1 MHLHCM
7 SPISKVLCL
16 YFSRNVSFNT
26 NLKFTRTY
34 YFSLWSRGPCPSTLL
49 CLSHASLV
57 GKGQLTHS
65 ASSISRISFHPQLHF
80 NFYFNF
86 QLSFS
91 IFNCKG
97 QLTHSG
103 SFISRISFQSQ
114 MHFQSHMM
122 ADVCGYLEMLLI
134 IWGSNKKPFFFG
146 QISSKVL
153 PPPPFWSSFRS
164 LTLKSLF
171 FMTSYAAKVFPK
183 EDNTST
189 QLGARQ
195 IPAQ

>member
-1 MHLHCM
+1 M

-91 IFNCKG
+91 IVIFNF
-97 QLTHSG
+97 QLQGSTHSL
-103 SFISRISFQSQ
+103 RIFYQSHLFPSQ
-114 MHFQSHMM
+114 MHFQSDMM

-134 IWGSNKKPFFFG
+134 IWGSNKKPF
-146 QISSKVL
+146 L
-153 PPPPFWSSFRS
+153 R
-164 LTLKSLF
+164 
-171 FMTSYAAKVFPK
+171 
-183 EDNTST
+183 
-189 QLGARQ
+189 
-195 IPAQ
+195 

>member
-1 MHLHCM
+1 M

-91 IFNCKG
+91 VFNCKG

-103 SFISRISFQSQ
+103 SFISRISFPRKCIFNPIWWLMCVDILRCSSL
-114 MHFQSHMM
+114 FGGVIKNLFFTVRLTLRF
-122 ADVCGYLEMLLI
+122 DPPPLLVI
-134 IWGSNKKPFFFG
+134 FSKPDSKKPVFYD
-146 QISSKVL
+146 
-153 PPPPFWSSFRS
+153 S
-164 LTLKSLF
+164 LRRKGVS
-171 FMTSYAAKVFPK
+171 
-183 EDNTST
+183 
-189 QLGARQ
+189 QGR
-195 IPAQ
+195 